1 MSARRHVGAL
11 AWLGAIAV
19 LCLTSQG
26 AWAAQDNERDATV
39 GTMLVYVGGKAAK
52 GKGGAIHRFEMEM
65 ATGKLTPAGATEGVA
80 NPSFLAIHPNGRLLY
95 AVNEAWGKGGGTL
108 SAFAIDPKTG
118 DLAFLNKA
126 SSGGAGPCHL
136 VVDKAGR
143 HVLAANYGGGSV
155 CVLPIAEDGR
165 LGEATA
171 FVQHEGK
178 SVHPKRQDKP
188 HAHSIHLDPANRF
201 AFACDLGLDKVLVYR
216 FDAAKGTL
224 TPNDP
229 PFAKVAP
236 GAGPRHFAFHPNGR
250 LAYAINE
257 LDSTVTVFSYDADQ
271 GVLAELTSLSTLPEG
286 FAAESYTAE
295 VAVHPG
301 GAFLYGS
308 NRGHNSIAIFAID
321 ASMGKIRFVGTEL
334 TRGDWPRHFGIDPTG
349 TWLIVA
355 NRRSND
361 LIPFRIDPKTGALK
375 ATGQRLDV
383 PAPACVKFLPRP

>member
-1 MSARRHVGAL
+1 MSVRRQVGAL

-19 LCLTSQG
+19 LWEG
-26 AWAAQDNERDATV
+26 AWAAQDNERDKAV

-52 GKGGAIHRFEMEM
+52 GKGGAIHRFELEM

-95 AVNEAWGKGGGTL
+95 AVNEAWGKDGGTI

-171 FVQHEGK
+171 FVQHTGK
-178 SVHPKRQDKP
+178 SVHPKRQDRP

-201 AFACDLGLDKVLVYR
+201 ALACDLGLDKILIYR

-236 GAGPRHFAFHPNGR
+236 GSGPRHFAFHPNGR
-250 LAYAINE
+250 LAYVINE
-257 LDSTVTVFSYDADQ
+257 LSSTVTVFSYDADK

-286 FAAESYTAE
+286 FEGDSYTAE

-321 ASMGKIRFVGTEL
+321 ASLGKIRFVGTEA

-355 NRRSND
+355 NRRSNG
-361 LIPFRIDPKTGALK
+361 LVPFRIDPTAGALK
-375 ATGQRLDV
+375 ATGQRLGV